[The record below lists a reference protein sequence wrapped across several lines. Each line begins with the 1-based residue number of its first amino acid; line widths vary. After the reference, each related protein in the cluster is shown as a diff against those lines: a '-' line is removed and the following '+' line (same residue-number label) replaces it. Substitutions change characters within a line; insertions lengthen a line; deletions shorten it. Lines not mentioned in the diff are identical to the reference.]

1 MNNKGTEPLDGKSRA
16 AILLMSLGEAAAS
29 EVLKYIDP
37 QEVQQVGQAMA
48 EISNIS
54 QEQVD
59 EVVETFALDV
69 QQHTSLGIG
78 SEEYLRTI
86 LDNALGPDTARGYI
100 ERILQGRNTKGLE
113 ALKWMDPEA
122 VADLLRE
129 EQPQVIAVVLTHLS
143 RDRAAQVLR
152 RLPADIHGEVLIR
165 VANLDGVRRS
175 ALTDLDE
182 IMERRI
188 AESRGDQASG
198 LGGKRAAA
206 DIIHKLGS
214 DLEHEVM
221 DKVRAIDDALGVQI
235 QELMF
240 VFESLRDVDDRGM
253 QALLREVSSDV
264 LGVALKGADPDVQEH
279 IYKNMSKRAASLL
292 REDMDFMGP
301 VRLKDVEDC
310 QQKIVNIIRKLEDA
324 GEIVVARGG
333 EEELVV

>member
-1 MNNKGTEPLDGKSRA
+1 MDSRTEPLDGKSRA
-16 AILLMSLGEAAAS
+16 AILLMTLGEEAAS
-29 EVLKYIDP
+29 QVLKYIDP

-48 EISNIS
+48 EIGNIS
-54 QEQVD
+54 QEEVD
-59 EVVETFALDV
+59 AVVESFAADV
-69 QQHTSLGIG
+69 QHHTSLGIG
-78 SEEYLRTI
+78 SEEYLRNI
-86 LDNALGPDTARGYI
+86 LDSALGPDAAKGYI

-113 ALKWMDPEA
+113 ALKWMEPEA

-152 RLPADIHGEVLIR
+152 GLPTDIQGDVLIR
-165 VANLDGVRRS
+165 IANLDGVRRS

-206 DIIHKLGS
+206 DIIHKVGA
-214 DLEHEVM
+214 DLESEIM
-221 DKVRAIDDALGVQI
+221 EKVRAIDDDLGVQI

-279 IYKNMSKRAASLL
+279 IYNNMSKRAAEILK
-292 REDMDFMGP
+292 EDMEAKGP
-301 VRLKDVEDC
+301 VRLSEVEEAQKDILTTALKLADEG
-310 QQKIVNIIRKLEDA
+310 KIQLGA
-324 GEIVVARGG
+324 SG
-333 EEELVV
+333 EEYV

>member
-1 MNNKGTEPLDGKSRA
+1 MDSRTEPLDGKSRA
-16 AILLMSLGEAAAS
+16 AILLMTLGEEAAAQ
-29 EVLKYIDP
+29 VLRYIDP

-48 EISNIS
+48 EIGNIS
-54 QEQVD
+54 QEEVD
-59 EVVETFALDV
+59 AVVESFAEDV
-69 QQHTSLGIG
+69 QRHTSLGIG
-78 SEEYLRTI
+78 SEEYLRNI
-86 LDNALGPDTARGYI
+86 LDNALGPEAAKGYI
-100 ERILQGRNTKGLE
+100 ERILQGRNNKGLE
-113 ALKWMDPEA
+113 ALKWMEPEA

-152 RLPADIHGEVLIR
+152 RLPADIQGDVLIR
-165 VANLDGVRRS
+165 IANLDGVRRS

-182 IMERRI
+182 IMEQRI

-206 DIIHKLGS
+206 DIIHKVGS
-214 DLEHEVM
+214 DLEQDIME
-221 DKVRAIDDALGVQI
+221 KVRAIDDELGVQI

-279 IYKNMSKRAASLL
+279 IYKNMSKRAAEILK
-292 REDMDFMGP
+292 EDMEAKGP
-301 VRLKDVEDC
+301 VRLSEVETAQKDILTTALKLADEG
-310 QQKIVNIIRKLEDA
+310 KIQL
-324 GEIVVARGG
+324 GSSG
-333 EEELVV
+333 EEFV